1 MRRERESFT
10 QMGRM
15 CEPTDGIP
23 QTPIYTFLNFD
34 LEILDLEILSRTQF

>member
-1 MRRERESFT
+1 
-10 QMGRM
+10 MGRM

-34 LEILDLEILSRTQF
+34 LEILNRTQFEDENCVQIGQY